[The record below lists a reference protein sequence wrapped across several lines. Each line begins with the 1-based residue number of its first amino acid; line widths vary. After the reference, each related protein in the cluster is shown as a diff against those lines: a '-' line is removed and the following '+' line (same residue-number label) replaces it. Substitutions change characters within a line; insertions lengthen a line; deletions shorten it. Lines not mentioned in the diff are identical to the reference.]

1 MKLISICVPV
11 LNEEENI
18 ANTLEVIESFFKKNL
33 TQYRY
38 EIIFTDNHSDD
49 KSESIIFEITKNNP
63 NVKYIRFNK
72 DIGYDKSILEAYKN
86 STGDAA
92 IVIDCDL
99 QDPVEIIKDFIL
111 KWENGHDVVYGIR
124 KKRDESKVFTTFRK
138 IYYRIMNANS
148 EKKYPLDA
156 GDFRLVDRKVIDR
169 FKNNKNLYPYVRGLT
184 FSLSKNSKG
193 IEYDR
198 TNRKLG
204 KSKLAYYNT
213 FTYAVSY
220 LIEETRIFVRLFARL
235 NLILILFSILFTLVN
250 CYLNFKFISLFQ
262 NTILILL
269 IVIIFILTIISEYIL
284 RLYFQIKD
292 NNKIIYEKKINFQD
306 DEE

>member
-18 ANTLEVIESFFKKNL
+18 TNTLEVIENFFKKNL
-33 TQYRY
+33 TQYKY

-49 KSESIIFEITKNNP
+49 KSENIIFEITKSNP
-63 NVKYIRFNK
+63 NVKYVRFNK

-86 STGDAA
+86 SYLPTL
-92 IVIDCDL
+92 VIL
-99 QDPVEIIKDFIL
+99 ENFEIIKDFIL
-111 KWENGHDVVYGIR
+111 EWENGHDVVYGIR
-124 KKRDESKVFTTFRK
+124 KKRDESKIFTTFRK

-148 EKKYPLDA
+148 DKKYPLDA